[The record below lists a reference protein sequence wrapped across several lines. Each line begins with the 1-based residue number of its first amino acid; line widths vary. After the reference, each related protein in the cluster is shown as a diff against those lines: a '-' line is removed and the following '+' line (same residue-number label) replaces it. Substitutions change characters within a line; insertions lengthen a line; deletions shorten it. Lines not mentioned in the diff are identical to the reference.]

1 MSRVALT
8 ATLVAAA
15 LAGPLAASA
24 EGMGYTYGEAGYVIG
39 RITDGPGGQ
48 STDGFALGGSVGV
61 LSRFFATASWSS
73 EEVEDMG
80 IDADLDQ
87 YSVGFGAHWSLS
99 DRADLVTSV
108 AYQNAEIDF
117 SGAGSD
123 EDDSGYGVSVGVR
136 LRPADACEV
145 EGAVQYE
152 DFDDLLSQAS
162 VRVAGRYYFTPM
174 FAVSLNLEGGED
186 TSSATLG
193 LRVELR

>member
-123 EDDSGYGVSVGVR
+123 EDDSGYGVSVGV
-136 LRPADACEV
+136 
-145 EGAVQYE
+145 VQYE